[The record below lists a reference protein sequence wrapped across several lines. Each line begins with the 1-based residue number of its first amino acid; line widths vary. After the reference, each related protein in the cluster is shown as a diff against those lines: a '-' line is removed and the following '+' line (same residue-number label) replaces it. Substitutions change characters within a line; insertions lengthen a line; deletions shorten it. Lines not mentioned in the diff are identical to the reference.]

1 MQNEHVYK
9 VEMGERIR
17 KRRESLG
24 MTREYLS
31 ERLDITP
38 KFLADIEYGAKGMSL
53 KVFSRLVQVLNVSA
67 DYLLT
72 GDETNNPRLLCE
84 IKFYID

>member
-1 MQNEHVYK
+1 MQDEHVYK

-31 ERLDITP
+31 EQLDITP
-38 KFLADIEYGAKGMSL
+38 KFLGDIEYGAKGMSL

-67 DYLLT
+67 DYLLA

-84 IKFYID
+84 IIFYID

>member
-1 MQNEHVYK
+1 MQDEHVYK

-31 ERLDITP
+31 EQLDITP
-38 KFLADIEYGAKGMSL
+38 KFLGDIEYGAKGMSL

-67 DYLLT
+67 DYLLA